1 MPFPKKNLN
10 ANETIALDM
19 HPHWW
24 YFAEP
29 AWSLLGSIVLG
40 IIVLS
45 VLPPLWSFVKSKMG
59 PQPAAAPRQGPS
71 LR

>member
-1 MPFPKKNLN
+1 MPFPKKYLN

-40 IIVLS
+40 IVVLAKTRS
-45 VLPPLWSFVKSKMG
+45 AHAAQCAEVAG
-59 PQPAAAPRQGPS
+59 PRSARRAPRSGS
-71 LR
+71 